1 MILGLKTLKIARMK
15 QRFKGEFKKE
25 FKKKALRNI
34 NARNECYK
42 ENALSVCF
50 LGHFRSRTNV
60 MQNNTDTKVLKL
72 LNDSNL
78 PSSLSENYLLRC
90 KVQGKKIKTIESCKC
105 SLIIVIAYDVC
116 YMNC

>member
-15 QRFKGEFKKE
+15 RRFKGEFKKE
-25 FKKKALRNI
+25 FKRKALRNI

-42 ENALSVCF
+42 QNALSVCF

-116 YMNC
+116 YVNC